1 MPDEE
6 WLYMLEIA
14 DERFQLFSQTVLFGR
29 PSIQQWMDD
38 KPEGQVNPAQYQ
50 ALLSRWMAPP
60 VYLGEGGCLSSQ
72 KVECT
77 NPSCF
82 GRQVSWAWHDPT
94 DNIVYF
100 HVL

>member
-1 MPDEE
+1 
-6 WLYMLEIA
+6 MLEIA
-14 DERFQLFSQTVLFGR
+14 NERFQLFSQTVLFGR

-50 ALLSRWMAPP
+50 TLLSRWMAPP

-77 NPSCF
+77 NPSCS
-82 GRQVSWAWHDPT
+82 GRQVSWA
-94 DNIVYF
+94 
-100 HVL
+100 

>member
-1 MPDEE
+1 
-6 WLYMLEIA
+6 MLEIA

-72 KVECT
+72 KVEIYKSKLFWQT
-77 NPSCF
+77 SEL
-82 GRQVSWAWHDPT
+82 GMT
-94 DNIVYF
+94 
-100 HVL
+100 

>member
-50 ALLSRWMAPP
+50 ALLSR
-60 VYLGEGGCLSSQ
+60 
-72 KVECT
+72 
-77 NPSCF
+77 
-82 GRQVSWAWHDPT
+82 
-94 DNIVYF
+94 
-100 HVL
+100 